1 MLPILATI
9 GTGLLSVVYLFAYLI
24 FWGFSI
30 SIGFWIGKHLTNRMD
45 DRTHSKWANQSF
57 KRVQRLFKREQIAGA
72 ATA

>member
-9 GTGLLSVVYLFAYLI
+9 GTGFISMAYLFAYLV

-30 SIGFWIGKHLTNRMD
+30 SIGFWIGKHLTQRMD
-45 DRTHSKWANQSF
+45 DRVHNKWASKSF